1 MRPGPKPWAGAGVLL
16 PPLPPA
22 VAAVAVAVAVAALY
36 PLWLYGMWVRGP
48 GTCVQ
53 IGLSK
58 AHLNH
63 THPRGSAARINS
75 TFCTRSMWL
84 HVVTCG
90 YKYITFNRK
99 K

>member
-63 THPRGSAARINS
+63 THPRGSAARLDS
-75 TFCTRSMWL
+75 MFCNRFMWL

-90 YKYITFNRK
+90 YTYTTLYRK